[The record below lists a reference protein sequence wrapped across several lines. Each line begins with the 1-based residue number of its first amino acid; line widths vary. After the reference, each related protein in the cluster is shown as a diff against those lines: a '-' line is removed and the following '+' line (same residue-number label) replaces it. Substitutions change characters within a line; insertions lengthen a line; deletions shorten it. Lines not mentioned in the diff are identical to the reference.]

1 MWTIVY
7 RGRKGTTTGQ
17 HDATAA
23 TLAAFFACCDSGLP
37 GRYTLRSSQNAVLA
51 TGDVKAQEMGLKWHR
66 DRIMYALGSAAAAD
80 EVDKA
85 AKYLSEGS
93 GRFW

>member
-1 MWTIVY
+1 MAMWTIDY
-7 RGRKGTTTGQ
+7 RGRARATTTQ
-17 HDATAA
+17 HGAEAD
-23 TLAAFFACCDSGLP
+23 TLAVFFATCDSGSP

-51 TGDVKAQEMGLKWHR
+51 TGDVKAQEMKLKWYR

-85 AKYLSEGS
+85 AKCLDEVDK
-93 GRFW
+93 